1 MRVAIVEPYF
11 GGSHAAW
18 ASGYEQHSQHDVVV
32 ISHTDRFW
40 KWRMHGAHV
49 TLAESF
55 AAEVQAKGPFDVI
68 FGSSM
73 LNLAGFL
80 GLARRSLNG
89 ARVVV
94 YMHENQLG
102 YPLSPRDKLDLTY
115 PMINWT
121 SMVGAD
127 AVLFNSDYHRDQWF
141 GEIPRFLRQFP
152 DYQQHHL
159 IAEVQERSS
168 VLPVGIDLGRFDG
181 PVRAKNPVARI
192 VWNQRWEYDK
202 GPAELAAA
210 ITGLDER
217 GDEFELVLA
226 GEQFPTDPAEFL
238 LLRDRLGDRLVHYGW
253 ADNDSYVELLSS
265 SDIVVSTAHHEFFGI
280 SITEAIYAGAFPIL
294 PNRLVYPERIPAR
307 LHVDCLYTDEAE
319 LLERLVW
326 ATAHR
331 KETAAIVEQL
341 RSTMA
346 VADWSVVAPQYD
358 NLLTGIA

>member
-1 MRVAIVEPYF
+1 
-11 GGSHAAW
+11 
-18 ASGYEQHSQHDVVV
+18 
-32 ISHTDRFW
+32 
-40 KWRMHGAHV
+40 MHGAYV
-49 TLAESF
+49 TLAEAF
-55 AAEVQAKGPFDVI
+55 VAEVEANGPFDVI

-80 GLARRSLNG
+80 GLVRRSLNRV
-89 ARVVV
+89 RVVV

-127 AVLFNSDYHRDQWF
+127 AVVFNSDFHRDQWF
-141 GEIPRFLRQFP
+141 AEIPRFLRQFP

-168 VLPVGIDLGRFDG
+168 VLPVGIDLRRFDG
-181 PVRAKNPVARI
+181 RVRAKNPVARI

-210 ITGLDER
+210 VTGLDER
-217 GDEFELVLA
+217 GGDFELVLA
-226 GEQFPTDPAEFL
+226 GEQFPTDPEEFV
-238 LLRDRLGDRLVHYGW
+238 LLRKWLGDRLVHYGW

-294 PNRLVYPERIPAR
+294 PNRLVYPERIPGR
-307 LHVDCLYTDEAE
+307 FHDRCLYGDEAD

-331 KETAAIVEQL
+331 EDIAAIAGEL

-346 VADWSVVAPQYD
+346 VADWSAVAPQYD
-358 NLLTGIA
+358 ELLTRNS